1 MIATGVTR
9 VHVVSNS
16 LFNGA
21 QINALKA
28 QEREFA
34 EARNQSMHRVTE
46 IRTQLK
52 SMLRLEE
59 KIAEADNKIYSLRS
73 ELARVRLASRL

>member
-1 MIATGVTR
+1 
-9 VHVVSNS
+9 VSYS
-16 LFNGA
+16 LCNGI

-52 SMLRLEE
+52 SMLRMDE
-59 KIAEADNKIYSLRS
+59 KIAEAENKIYSLRS
-73 ELARVRLASRL
+73 ELARVRIASRLWRSGDRHI

>member
-1 MIATGVTR
+1 
-9 VHVVSNS
+9 
-16 LFNGA
+16 LCNGI

-52 SMLRLEE
+52 SMLRMDE
-59 KIAEADNKIYSLRS
+59 KIAEAENKIYSLRS
-73 ELARVRLASRL
+73 ELARVRIASRLWRSGDRHI